1 MVRRR
6 VTHTLH
12 SYGVLISLSWCVWCT
27 VNSSNGP
34 LGRVSYPQYGVQT
47 AQCPF
52 VCLNPSLYANE
63 AYNACIP
70 TPIGF
75 YSPNGGQTLL
85 PCRRTG
91 IS

>member
-1 MVRRR
+1 
-6 VTHTLH
+6 
-12 SYGVLISLSWCVWCT
+12 
-27 VNSSNGP
+27 
-34 LGRVSYPQYGVQT
+34 VSYPEYGVQT

-75 YSPNGGQTLL
+75 YSPTGGQTLL